1 MTGSLTIGTLAKQ
14 AAVNVETIRFYQR
27 RRLLDE
33 PDKPPGGIRRYTQT
47 HARRIRF
54 IKEAQKLGF
63 GLDEVA
69 DLFAYL
75 QRSNKGAS
83 LTRRPIEVTPK

>member
-1 MTGSLTIGTLAKQ
+1 MTGSLTIGTLARQ

-54 IKEAQKLGF
+54 IKEAQKLGLIRTILPVHA
-63 GLDEVA
+63 GVEAEDGEEEAAREKLEVC
-69 DLFAYL
+69 D
-75 QRSNKGAS
+75 
-83 LTRRPIEVTPK
+83 